1 MLADIP
7 ENRLTEAIIQS
18 AIEVHRTLGPGLK
31 EEVYE
36 AALALELGWKGIACK
51 RQVPVRVVYKGVDIG
66 DPEHPKRIDLL
77 VEDSIVVE
85 CKALASALE
94 PVFKAQCLT
103 YLKMTG
109 KRVGL
114 VLNFGRPTVR
124 EGIGRVFNE
133 TREESRARLAR
144 ENPEVLKGVLEEE
157 DGKVAGDGC

>member
-1 MLADIP
+1 MLVDIP
-7 ENRLTEAIIQS
+7 ENRLTEKIIQA
-18 AIEVHRTLGPGLK
+18 AIEVHKTLGPGLK

-51 RQVPVRVVYKGVDIG
+51 RQVPIRVVYKGVDIG
-66 DPEHPKRIDLL
+66 DSEHPKRIDLL
-77 VEDSIVVE
+77 VEDTVVVE

-124 EGIGRVFNE
+124 EGLGRVFNE
-133 TREESRARLAR
+133 TREEYRARLAR
-144 ENPEVLKGVLEEE
+144 ENPEVLKRVLEEE
-157 DGKVAGDGC
+157 DGTPMCDG

>member
-51 RQVPVRVVYKGVDIG
+51 RQVPV
-66 DPEHPKRIDLL
+66 
-77 VEDSIVVE
+77 
-85 CKALASALE
+85 
-94 PVFKAQCLT
+94 Q
-103 YLKMTG
+103 MTG

-114 VLNFGRPTVR
+114 VLNFGRPTIR

-144 ENPEVLKGVLEEE
+144 ENPEVLKRVLVEE
-157 DGKVAGDGC
+157 DGKFAGDGC